1 MAVALIATAFLG
13 TTLQAR
19 IDSTQDLNKDSYLRA
34 IADRIVANAGSPPD
48 WGKSDKVPSELGLA
62 LNSATSVYELD
73 IDKISRLSNF
83 NVYSLSHLQ
92 LAAASKLSNIALGID
107 VSQIMNISL
116 EQTNN
121 YTAGADT
128 YSALA
133 VSTSIE
139 FKPVEANLQCY
150 LIAQNYQYNVT
161 ATVTESGTA
170 EVVVHYPTAAAD
182 DALLVVFAKASF
194 DERLTSYA
202 IYNFDSVSQETTPQ
216 STTLS
221 LSPLNN
227 NLNFNEA
234 TGASI
239 QKVYAFSQSHQ
250 YTATSIQGGQCSIPQ
265 LIDHSPIVLIVCAQI
280 DGEYFEEWTSYPQ
293 IPLTAGSSFANSER
307 HVFSY
312 MVTIND
318 VLYKLNLS
326 LGDVNT

>member
-1 MAVALIATAFLG
+1 MALIATAFLG

-34 IADRIVANAGSPPD
+34 IADRIVTNAGSPPD
-48 WGKSDKVPSELGLA
+48 WGKSDKVPSELGLV

-83 NVYSLSHLQ
+83 NVYSLSHLE
-92 LAAASKLSNIALGID
+92 LADASKLSNIALGID
-107 VSQIMNISL
+107 VSQIMTISL
-116 EQTNN
+116 EQTNT

-139 FKPVEANLQCY
+139 SKPVESTLQCY

-161 ATVTESGTA
+161 ETITESGTA

-182 DALLVVFAKASF
+182 DALLVVFARASF

-227 NLNFNEA
+227 KLNFNEA

-250 YTATSIQGGQCSIPQ
+250 YTATSIQWGQ
-265 LIDHSPIVLIVCAQI
+265 
-280 DGEYFEEWTSYPQ
+280 
-293 IPLTAGSSFANSER
+293 
-307 HVFSY
+307 
-312 MVTIND
+312 
-318 VLYKLNLS
+318 
-326 LGDVNT
+326 